1 LGRNAHGSIGE
12 DGNCGIKT
20 FSSPDLTNWTLRD
33 FWQPTSVN
41 VTKPVVRH
49 SKATDQYVMIMGG
62 APTSFYVTTGPTPAG
77 PWADP
82 PSILGGAHL
91 SHDFDIAEDANG
103 THYIVTDIFEGIL
116 RSPTGSLTIP
126 EWPIWVQRL
135 APNLTSTVNSSS
147 TVSQIRTAQE
157 LIDDPA
163 GGSQGLTLEAIGF
176 FYNADYDT

>member
-1 LGRNAHGSIGE
+1 
-12 DGNCGIKT
+12 
-20 FSSPDLTNWTLRD
+20 
-33 FWQPTSVN
+33 
-41 VTKPVVRH
+41 
-49 SKATDQYVMIMGG
+49 MIMGG